1 MKKLLALAIFI
12 PTAALA
18 NVNPPFKYKTPCILE
33 SQGVVSEDVCT
44 VVETREDGGA
54 LRTRNIFSNKFRL
67 SIKSRFDKVK
77 GFVTWDNYNNYE
89 YKWEYRPRRI
99 EGKEEVYSEVMPG
112 VFVESVSW
120 D

>member
-1 MKKLLALAIFI
+1 MKKLLILAALI
-12 PTAALA
+12 PTAAFA
-18 NVNPPFKYKTPCILE
+18 KPPAFKYQTPCILE

-44 VVETREDGGA
+44 VVETRENTGA

-67 SIKSRFDKVK
+67 SVKSRFDTVK

-89 YKWEYRPRRI
+89 YKWDYKVRNI
-99 EGKEEVYSEVMPG
+99 QGKSEPYSEVMPG